1 MKKYVLFILLAALA
15 TSCTVA
21 LYYQNHTSN
30 STQKVEN
37 PTDVSADSASIELT
51 FPLD

>member
-1 MKKYVLFILLAALA
+1 MKKYVLFVLLAALA

-21 LYYQNHTSN
+21 LYYQNHTAN

-37 PTDVSADSASIELT
+37 PTEVSADSASIDLS
-51 FPLD
+51 FPRD